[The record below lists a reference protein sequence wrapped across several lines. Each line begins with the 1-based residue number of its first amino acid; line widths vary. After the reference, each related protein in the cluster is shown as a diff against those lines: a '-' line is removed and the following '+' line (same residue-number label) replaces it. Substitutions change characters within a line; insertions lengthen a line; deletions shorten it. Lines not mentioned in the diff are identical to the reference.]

1 MGPLAFS
8 ATSQRFNVGRDME
21 ISDDSEKKIS
31 KRLLES
37 GLPLEESP
45 FDLGE
50 VSYHSGW
57 TFHRAGANISAQP
70 RNVMTVIYMED
81 GIRLAAPTS
90 KARQNDWDTWMPGAK
105 IGEVVDT
112 ALNPVL
118 YSA

>member
-8 ATSQRFNVGRDME
+8 AGSQRFNVGRDME
-21 ISDDSEKKIS
+21 ISDESEKKIS
-31 KRLLES
+31 KQLLET

-57 TFHRAGANISAQP
+57 TFHRAGPNVSGEP
-70 RNVMTVIYMED
+70 RKVMTIIYMGN

-90 KARQNDWDTWMPGAK
+90 KARQNDWDSWMPGAK

-112 ALNPVL
+112 RLNPVL
-118 YSA
+118 HSE